1 MKKRIYYVK
10 DYSIEEI
17 VEKHKEIHNR
27 RPIILNDEQ
36 VGVIEGLFP
45 VIYDNKISKRRERTV
60 SESVLYNKYT
70 YLLHSIISKCLGTKD
85 YSIHINASNLKQIL
99 GAVYVD
105 MLKTLEELRI
115 IELSDYYKRG
125 EYSRK
130 LWLSIYFDYG
140 YNEIFVNNIR
150 SYIDKEEKVLKQ
162 YFEKK
167 NEEHKSQ
174 IGTFLFKNYT
184 ESLKLLSLSHP
195 KEAIHYADNRIY
207 QSALAQR
214 YYERI
219 IEKYQQH
226 NFSITSIDHNNR
238 IYNILTSTPRELK
251 NFLNIKYSIDIRNS
265 HPLLFNYYIMD
276 DYGIKSSILHQL
288 NAINKDALPIR
299 SVGKCL
305 HKQLKDSGINKENL
319 KHIPLDILEYIYKT
333 SKGVFWDDFKE
344 QFKYLSR
351 QDVKITLFR
360 EVFYTKS
367 LTKRGKR
374 FGQLFKKH
382 YPSVNKTIS
391 EFIRKDKS
399 KTKLP
404 NTLMSFE
411 SKLFQT
417 ILEKL
422 YKKKFK
428 VLSIHDAIV
437 VLDIPQ
443 NEDCTPELVT
453 SVIKEVYEK
462 YSLYPSIS
470 KDEYLSTFGCNI
482 VEETENNGLLIKEF
496 VDKLNQRSDDPLDA
510 EREMIEEMLLSVQQG
525 DAEFVVENGNVVFHP
540 LEMKNFWKI
549 FETLK

>member
-1 MKKRIYYVK
+1 MKRRIYYIK
-10 DYSIEEI
+10 DFTIEEI

-27 RPIILNDEQ
+27 IPIKLNDEQ
-36 VGVIEGLFP
+36 IEVIKELFP
-45 VIYDNKISKRRERTV
+45 IINENKINKRKERTI
-60 SESVLYNKYT
+60 SENVLYNKYT

-85 YSIHINASNLKQIL
+85 YSIHINASILKQVL

-105 MLKTLEELRI
+105 MLKTLEELKI
-115 IELSDYYKRG
+115 IELSDYYKIG

-130 LWLSIYFDYG
+130 LWLAKHFEYG
-140 YNEIFVNNIR
+140 YNEIYVNNIR
-150 SYIDKEEKVLKQ
+150 DYLDKEEKVLRQ
-162 YFEKK
+162 YIEKK
-167 NEEHKSQ
+167 NEEHKNQ

-195 KEAIHYADNRIY
+195 EEAIHYAENRIY

-226 NFSITSIDHNNR
+226 NFRITSIDHNNR
-238 IYNILTSTPRELK
+238 IYSILTSTPRELK
-251 NFLNIKYSIDIRNS
+251 NFLNIAYTIDIKNS
-265 HPLLFNYYIMD
+265 HPLLFNKYIMD
-276 DYGIKSSILHQL
+276 HYGIDSSILNHL
-288 NAINKDALPIR
+288 ITINKDTLPIR
-299 SVGKCL
+299 YVGKYL
-305 HKQLKDSGINKENL
+305 HKILKDSGINKEEII
-319 KHIPLDILEYIYKT
+319 HIPLDILEYIYKT
-333 SKGVFWDDFKE
+333 SKGVFWDDFKS

-382 YPSVNKTIS
+382 YPSVNKIIT

-422 YKKKFK
+422 YKGKFK
-428 VLSIHDAIV
+428 VLSIHDAVIV
-437 VLDIPQ
+437 LNVPQ
-443 NEDCTPELVT
+443 NQNCTPELVT
-453 SVIKEVYEK
+453 SVIEEVYKE

-470 KDEYLSTFGCNI
+470 KDEYSPTFGCNI
-482 VEETENNGLLIKEF
+482 VEENKNNGLLIKGF
-496 VDKLNQRSDDPLDA
+496 MDTFNQRFNDPFDA

-525 DAEFVVENGNVVFHP
+525 NAEFVVENGNVVFHP
-540 LEMKNFWKI
+540 LQMRNFWKI